1 MKLYEFQAKEIF
13 ARYGIKVPKGE
24 VAEKVEEVARIV
36 EKLNGKAVLKAQVLV
51 GGRGKAGGIKK
62 VESVAQAVEVAREM
76 FGRSLRGE
84 RIEKIYVEELGEIKK
99 ELYLSITL
107 DRVEKCF
114 SLIYSP
120 EGGVDIEEI
129 AIKFPEK
136 IFKVKI
142 DPRWGLWDYQIRR
155 LLSEAKVPQE
165 LWREFT
171 AIVKAI
177 YKIFVEKE
185 AELVEI
191 NPLAITPQGLMAL
204 DAKIIIDDNAI
215 FRHKDIEAMRTFSS
229 GIEGIAERE
238 GLNYVKLDGNIG
250 VIANGAGMA
259 MATMDL
265 VYLEGGKPANFLD
278 IGGGAGAELT
288 KKAFEILLKDE
299 DVKVIFMNIFG
310 GITRCDEVAK
320 GIVKAFEEL
329 KINIPIILRLSGTNE
344 EEGRRIIAENLK
356 MVEIVETM
364 EEGAKRAVEVA
375 RCL

>member
-76 FGRSLRGE
+76 FGRSLKGE